1 MSDVMQSQV
10 QVVRTIRKA
19 LEKLESIEGQQLITD
34 ICLQPIQATGEL
46 CICDD
51 DDHELAREEIVGW
64 SSYVPESFDIEVEA
78 VLKTSLR
85 HLEQEGVLEGL
96 PILKPYSFVMV
107 DENGETLTDLLLVD
121 DDTMF
126 LTDTLLEGL
135 DKELDEFLKQLLAD

>member
-19 LEKLESIEGQQLITD
+19 LEKLKSIEGQQLITD
-34 ICLQPIQATGEL
+34 ICLQPIQSTGEL

-51 DDHELAREEIVGW
+51 DDHELIREEIVGW

-78 VLKTSLR
+78 VLRTSLR
-85 HLEQEGVLEGL
+85 HLEQEGVLDGL

-107 DENGETLTDLLLVD
+107 DENGETLADLLLVD

>member
-19 LEKLESIEGQQLITD
+19 LEKLKSIEGQQLITD
-34 ICLQPIQATGEL
+34 ICLQPIQPTGEL

-51 DDHELAREEIVGW
+51 DDHELIREEIVGW

-78 VLKTSLR
+78 VLRTSLR
-85 HLEQEGVLEGL
+85 HLEQEGVLDGL

-107 DENGETLTDLLLVD
+107 DENGETLADLLLVD